1 MQKNGRLNLRVSKRL
16 LQKAK
21 DLARRKEMSLS
32 QLIVQL
38 LHEALLHEAVLIDV
52 ANRKVEDAEQM

>member
-38 LHEALLHEAVLIDV
+38 LHEALRHEAVLIDA

>member
-38 LHEALLHEAVLIDV
+38 LHEAVLIDA